1 MSFNNKCQY
10 YRLETL
16 KDDVLRGT
24 LSPLQGSNT
33 HRCLHPKNEE
43 GIGQLDCNT
52 SNDFCPYKR
61 KKQ

>member
-1 MSFNNKCQY
+1 MAINIKCQY

-24 LSPLQGSNT
+24 LSPLQGGNT
-33 HRCLHPKNEE
+33 HLCLHPNNKE
-43 GIGQLDCNT
+43 GINQLECDT